1 MSEQVFAGRLT
12 EDELDVLVS
21 VALRRAEILDEIDSP
36 GAGEAWRE
44 VMEYEKRLAAL
55 TSPAEITGGI
65 ARVGAVAAAL
75 AAGERLVAQQLS
87 AQYLAEA
94 VLPVERRAAI
104 SRVFQEDEQRLASR
118 FSALGWSGR
127 LSELARWRVA
137 LSQQSAG
144 GGVFPRAA

>member
-1 MSEQVFAGRLT
+1 MSDRALTGRLT

-44 VMEYEKRLAAL
+44 VMEYETRLAAL

-75 AAGERLVAQQLS
+75 AAGERLLAQQLS

-94 VLPVERRAAI
+94 LLPVERRAAI
-104 SRVFQEDEQRLASR
+104 ARVFQEDEERLASR
-118 FSALGWSGR
+118 LSALSRSGR
-127 LSELARWRVA
+127 LSELAKWRVA
-137 LSQQSAG
+137 LAQQT

>member
-1 MSEQVFAGRLT
+1 MSDRALTGRLT

-21 VALRRAEILDEIDSP
+21 VALRRAEILDEIDAP

-75 AAGERLVAQQLS
+75 AAGERLLAQQLS
-87 AQYLAEA
+87 TQYLAEA
-94 VLPVERRAAI
+94 LLPAERRAAI
-104 SRVFQEDEQRLASR
+104 ARVFQED
-118 FSALGWSGR
+118 
-127 LSELARWRVA
+127 
-137 LSQQSAG
+137 
-144 GGVFPRAA
+144 

>member
-1 MSEQVFAGRLT
+1 MSDRILAGRLT

-44 VMEYEKRLAAL
+44 VMEYETRLAAL

-65 ARVGAVAAAL
+65 ARAGAVAAAL
-75 AAGERLVAQQLS
+75 AAGERLLAQQLS

-94 VLPVERRAAI
+94 SLPVERRAAI
-104 SRVFQEDEQRLASR
+104 SRVFQEDEKRLASR
-118 FSALGWSGR
+118 FSALSRSG
-127 LSELARWRVA
+127 LLAELPKWRAA
-137 LSQQSAG
+137 LSQQT